1 MPFKK
6 RSMRKRMG
14 RKSRFGSKK
23 LSLTR
28 SRALGNSSYGTG
40 SQYATIQESLTLVN
54 VVSNTAVLYNT
65 VLSRF
70 KRAMSIA
77 ANFKWYRAVQVEY
90 RYEPVANIFDET
102 GTTIPYFYYIMN
114 RTQDN
119 QGYNQ
124 AQIEAMGAVGRR
136 FTKPIVVKYKPN
148 WCSQGLTVYTTQQVS
163 PANITSINATGLKAE
178 TGWLATP
185 NSLGT
190 VPVTQPS
197 QSSSL
202 ADAVPPGSII
212 STAANYVSNVPYN
225 GHTVFIH
232 QDTAAT
238 GEGAHVCRVVINV
251 TWQFKGPKVNKDI
264 LNDPLEGGVPSS

>member
-1 MPFKK
+1 MALKK
-6 RSMRKRMG
+6 RMFKRKG
-14 RKSRFGSKK
+14 NRKSRFGSKK

-28 SRALGNSSYGTG
+28 SRALGNSSFGTG

-54 VVSNTAVLYNT
+54 VVANTAVLYNT

-70 KRAMSIA
+70 KRAMAIA
-77 ANFKWYRAVQVEY
+77 ANFKWYRAVLVEY
-90 RYEPVANIFDET
+90 RYEPVANVFDET
-102 GTTIPYFYYIMN
+102 GTTMPYFYYVMN

-136 FTKPIVVKYKPN
+136 FTKPVIVKYKPN
-148 WCSQGLTVYTTQQVS
+148 WCSAGLTVYTTSQIQ
-163 PANITSINATGLKAE
+163 PPNITSINATGLKAE
-178 TGWLATP
+178 TDWLATP
-185 NSLGT
+185 NSLGS

-197 QSSSL
+197 QSSTL
-202 ADAVPPGSII
+202 QDAVNPGSVI
-212 STAANYVSNVPYN
+212 STAANYTANVPYN
-225 GHTVFIH
+225 GHTVFVH

-264 LNDPLEGGVPSS
+264 LNDPLDGGIPV